1 MRNYFLVLI
10 FSCFVFVSCN
20 DGDVISVELD
30 FDKTLT
36 LCGDETSSNYILYDT
51 KTTPFESLTLLFP
64 NNVQADSIFN
74 TGISGKTETL
84 LINGNS
90 VRFNYRTYSAD
101 SNNYI
106 CQDIPDASV
115 SVTNNY
121 EASSGNVIFTTTFE
135 DDDNDGVPNALE
147 FDGDTDG
154 DTIPDYKDY
163 DDDGDN
169 VPTINEKPDPN
180 GDGDL
185 SDMQDTDGDSDG
197 DTIPDYK
204 DYDDDGDNVPTKD
217 ENPDPN
223 GDGDLSDMQDTDG
236 DSIPDYL
243 DVDDDNDG
251 TLTKFE
257 DENNN
262 GNLFDDL
269 ATGAAVARFLDI
281 TVDDSFESSVTNPN
295 EFSRN
300 FSVNVTLENID
311 ISILSTDSFFLG
323 TYQYTVD
330 Y

>member
-101 SNNYI
+101 PNTYI

-185 SDMQDTDGDSDG
+185 SDMQDTDGD
-197 DTIPDYK
+197 
-204 DYDDDGDNVPTKD
+204 
-217 ENPDPN
+217 
-223 GDGDLSDMQDTDG
+223 L
-236 DSIPDYL
+236 IPDYL
-243 DVDDDNDG
+243 DMDDDNDG

-311 ISILSTDSFFLG
+311 ISILSTDSLFLG

>member
-101 SNNYI
+101 PNTYI

-185 SDMQDTDGDSDG
+185 SDMQDTDGDS
-197 DTIPDYK
+197 
-204 DYDDDGDNVPTKD
+204 
-217 ENPDPN
+217 
-223 GDGDLSDMQDTDG
+223 
-236 DSIPDYL
+236 IPDYL
-243 DVDDDNDG
+243 DMDDDNDG

-311 ISILSTDSFFLG
+311 ISILSTDSFFIG

>member
-1 MRNYFLVLI
+1 MRIFLVLI
-10 FSCFVFVSCN
+10 FSCFVFISCN

-30 FDKTLT
+30 FDKILT
-36 LCGDETSSNYILYDT
+36 RCGDTTTSNYILYDT
-51 KTTPFESLTLLFP
+51 KNDPFESLTLLLP
-64 NNVQADSIFN
+64 NNAQADSIFGP
-74 TGISGKTETL
+74 GISGKTETL

-90 VRFNYRTYSAD
+90 VRFNYRTYTAD

-115 SVTNNY
+115 SVIDNY
-121 EASSGNVIFTTTFE
+121 EASSGNAIFTTTFE

-147 FDGDTDG
+147 F
-154 DTIPDYKDY
+154 
-163 DDDGDN
+163 
-169 VPTINEKPDPN
+169 
-180 GDGDL
+180 
-185 SDMQDTDGDSDG
+185 DGDSDG

-236 DSIPDYL
+236 DLIPDYL

-262 GNLFDDL
+262 GNLFDDFGSG
-269 ATGAAVARFLDI
+269 ATVARFLDD
-281 TVDDSFESSVTNPN
+281 TVDYDYGSDTINAN
-295 EFSRN
+295 KFSRT
-300 FSVNVTLENID
+300 FKINVTLENID
-311 ISILSTDSFFLG
+311 ISILSTDSLFLG
-323 TYQYTVD
+323 FYEYTVD

>member
-101 SNNYI
+101 PNTYI

-185 SDMQDTDGDSDG
+185 SDMQDTDGD
-197 DTIPDYK
+197 
-204 DYDDDGDNVPTKD
+204 
-217 ENPDPN
+217 
-223 GDGDLSDMQDTDG
+223 L
-236 DSIPDYL
+236 IPDYL
-243 DVDDDNDG
+243 DMDDDNDG

>member
-36 LCGDETSSNYILYDT
+36 LCGDETTSNYILYDT

-101 SNNYI
+101 PNTYI

-185 SDMQDTDGDSDG
+185 SDMQDTDGDS
-197 DTIPDYK
+197 
-204 DYDDDGDNVPTKD
+204 
-217 ENPDPN
+217 
-223 GDGDLSDMQDTDG
+223 
-236 DSIPDYL
+236 IPDYL
-243 DVDDDNDG
+243 DMDDDNDG

-257 DENNN
+257 DEDNN

-311 ISILSTDSFFLG
+311 ISILSTDSFFIG